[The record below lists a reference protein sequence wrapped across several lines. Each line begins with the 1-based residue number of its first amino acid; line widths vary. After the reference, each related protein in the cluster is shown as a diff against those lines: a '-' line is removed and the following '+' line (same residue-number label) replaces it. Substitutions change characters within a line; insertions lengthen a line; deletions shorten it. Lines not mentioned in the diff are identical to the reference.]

1 MEAFI
6 ILCKLFLFS
15 LIHFFFL
22 FVLLIF
28 FLKLLVNVLELLVGS
43 GTLIQYLRAS
53 ASSLIFL
60 GSVGE
65 AWWRIWIDE
74 RILEWI
80 LPDAASSRSI
90 LAVNSTAC
98 HANIW
103 NSWASS
109 QLRFCRQVRILS
121 MVLLCIR
128 VSLIR
133 CQRPVL
139 LGTIGAGSR
148 ATSACIARW
157 LTAQVVVPV
166 TAAIHILSTHLKFIF
181 FKKTN

>member
-6 ILCKLFLFS
+6 ILCQLFLFS
-15 LIHFFFL
+15 LIHFLFL

-43 GTLIQYLRAS
+43 GALIQHFRAS

-65 AWWRIWIDE
+65 AWWWIWIDE
-74 RILEWI
+74 RILEWV
-80 LPDAASSRSI
+80 LPDAASSRSVR
-90 LAVNSTAC
+90 AVNSIAL

-109 QLRFCRQVRILS
+109 QLRFCSQMRILS

-128 VSLIR
+128 VSLVR
-133 CQRPVL
+133 CQWPVL
-139 LGTIGAGSR
+139 LGAIGAGSR
-148 ATSACIARW
+148 TTSACVAW
-157 LTAQVVVPV
+157 CLAAQGLVPV
-166 TAAIHILSTHLKFIF
+166 TAAIHILSTHFKFIF